1 MMLEASKC
9 RIILYDLII
18 QLTFE
23 IPEASFLALLALRR
37 SEDGRVEIQ
46 KDPEKKVD
54 SQRFLETRNLLR
66 EKPF

>member
-1 MMLEASKC
+1 M
-9 RIILYDLII
+9 
-18 QLTFE
+18 FE

-54 SQRFLETRNLLR
+54 SQRSLETRNLLR
-66 EKPF
+66 EKSF

>member
-1 MMLEASKC
+1 M
-9 RIILYDLII
+9 
-18 QLTFE
+18 FE

-54 SQRFLETRNLLR
+54 SQRSLETNLLR
-66 EKPF
+66 KKSF